1 MLVNG
6 LCKDE
11 NIEYNYCLISRKI
24 ENMCGPQGKMYKKK
38 YIKKH

>member
-6 LCKDE
+6 ICKDE
-11 NIEYNYCLISRKI
+11 NIEYNYCLTTRRM
-24 ENMCGPQGKMYKKK
+24 EHMCGLKGKMYKKK